1 MEQAATCHRHRA
13 QLNSEV
19 AHNSADCSGIGG
31 HSCARHGCFAPG
43 SLVNFQKGERQMNMD
58 WSLCE
63 ALATTNIGSIRHVLH
78 IYDINCEYWKK
89 LLERIERNDMLS
101 IADHIVLIHA
111 IGLFHIHGHKN
122 DCLYRW
128 ATNYVPGAGVVDG
141 EVLETLWSV
150 LNTVSAATRTAS
162 LAHRTEI
169 LDDHMND
176 SNWKKMLHIGNKI
189 VGWWPLNID
198 NTLTVQAIIKR
209 YNRAL
214 ENLAEARSAFERLNE
229 SAPADYVDVWDTT
242 IVEAESARN
251 LNPSAMDVMQS
262 KIKTGRTLK
271 AITADILREETQAQR
286 YSTET
291 GSSTD
296 WILEGLKIEDE
307 Q

>member
-1 MEQAATCHRHRA
+1 MGFKPLTCHRYRA

-19 AHNSADCSGIGG
+19 AHNSTDCSGIGG

-43 SLVNFQKGERQMNMD
+43 ALVNFQKGERQMNMD

-63 ALATTNIGSIRHVLH
+63 ALATTNIGRIGHVLH

-89 LLERIERNDMLS
+89 LLERITNNEMLS
-101 IADHIVLIHA
+101 IEEHITIFHA

-176 SNWKKMLHIGNKI
+176 SNWKKMLHIGN
-189 VGWWPLNID
+189 
-198 NTLTVQAIIKR
+198 
-209 YNRAL
+209 
-214 ENLAEARSAFERLNE
+214 
-229 SAPADYVDVWDTT
+229 
-242 IVEAESARN
+242 
-251 LNPSAMDVMQS
+251 QS
-262 KIKTGRTLK
+262 TSL
-271 AITADILREETQAQR
+271 
-286 YSTET
+286 
-291 GSSTD
+291 
-296 WILEGLKIEDE
+296 
-307 Q
+307 